1 MLKKTTKLIIAILL
15 ASLFVGCP
23 TTESGSE
30 SSNNNDKITSL
41 QAVINSS
48 NDGDTINLSQYPD
61 ITNYNATIN
70 KAVTINGS
78 QTSLNGAALTVE
90 KDATISGITNASV
103 TASSSLGNGSLKIAS
118 SSLSSLT
125 INGGGINSIVVTDV
139 SVDDVI
145 IAKTVANNSTN
156 QYVRFCVDA
165 ATKIKNL
172 ALQSNALIDVAANQS
187 FNTTGI
193 NITFADSDTMN
204 VAFNNNIN
212 MATPSGKARANFDLD
227 CTGVND
233 FFIIVPNNK
242 PIQEDFFEKVSEKF
256 YKESITAYNKANDN
270 EIDFNTPINNTDGEV
285 TFIGKPAKTV
295 LFGGSNFYVT
305 EDLANKGEAA
315 INDSNLGSYR
325 FCLDNSGDLY
335 VLKVVA
341 NGIYGD
347 KSYILSNK
355 EGFETIEFN
364 DVKLKS
370 IAFDRK
376 TSTLYAKDEN
386 NKIYKHL
393 ADSNVEYSIT
403 TQYDAELYSDCFAVD
418 NGIVYTT
425 YISSDKQELLKIDLS
440 QATGSDNN
448 KTVTQTV
455 LKNELLK
462 GYAGEITDILYQEG
476 VVYMLLSDVILTKS
490 NTMTFGSHGAVIEY
504 KIEKNEISYH
514 GWTDTPLD
522 NTNKYLCVF
531 YGGYY
536 LKNTNSDNAFNLLMK
551 ADDLPKQN
559 GKSTFNLYAPMT
571 SYTKAAGSQSGTWTY
586 DNAHFYGPKRFLAI
600 RPKKLVIADSGIAY
614 YTDDDVFNLKQINR
628 VVTVN
633 LEDFAMQCCDTDVK
647 FTNEYPSTSSG
658 YFTNGYLT
666 ANDDWLNTIPQ
677 TDLYLE
683 NSTKSVFN
691 GNEVYWLNNSGN
703 WEQKNTSSIFDSH
716 QIFPGIKF

>member
-1 MLKKTTKLIIAILL
+1 MNISKQFIRLITAIVL

-30 SSNNNDKITSL
+30 SSNNSDKITSL

-48 NDGDTINLSQYPD
+48 NDGATINLSQYPD
-61 ITNYNATIN
+61 ITDYKATIN
-70 KAVTINGS
+70 KAVTINGN

-90 KDATISGITNASV
+90 KDATINGITNASV
-103 TASSSLGNGSLKIAS
+103 TASPSLGNGSLKIAS

-125 INGGGINSIVVTDV
+125 INGGGIHSIELSDVTVTDV
-139 SVDDVI
+139 TIDKQLSDATD
-145 IAKTVANNSTN
+145 

-165 ATKIKNL
+165 ATKITKL
-172 ALQSNALIDVAANQS
+172 ALQSNTLIDVAANQS
-187 FNTTGI
+187 FNTAGI
-193 NITFADSDTMN
+193 NLTFADSDTMN
-204 VAFNNNIN
+204 VAFNNNVI
-212 MATPSGKARANFDLD
+212 MTTPSGKARANFDLD

-242 PIQEDFFEKVSEKF
+242 PIQKDFFEKVSEKF

-270 EIDFNTPINNTDGEV
+270 VIDFNTPINNTDGEI

-295 LFGGSNFYVT
+295 LFGGSYFYVT
-305 EDLANKGEAA
+305 EDLTDKGNAA

-335 VLKVVA
+335 VLKVVDSVFS
-341 NGIYGD
+341 GV
-347 KSYILSNK
+347 KSSILSNK
-355 EGFETIEFN
+355 EGFETIEFDN
-364 DVKLKS
+364 VILTS
-370 IAFDRK
+370 IAFDRR

-393 ADSNVEYSIT
+393 ADSNVEYSIDT
-403 TQYDAELYSDCFAVD
+403 EYDAELYSDCFAVD
-418 NGIVYTT
+418 NGIVYMT

-440 QATGSDNN
+440 QATGSDN

-455 LKNELLK
+455 LKNELCK
-462 GYAGEITDILYQEG
+462 GYTGEITDILYQEDA
-476 VVYMLLSDVILTKS
+476 VYMLLSDVILTKS
-490 NTMTFGSHGAVIEY
+490 NTMTFGSRGAVIEY

-514 GWTDTPLD
+514 GWTDTPLN

-586 DNAHFYGPKRFLAI
+586 DNAHFYGPKRFVAI

-614 YTDDDVFNLKQINR
+614 YTDDDVFKLDKVNR

-647 FTNEYPSTSSG
+647 FTNESPSTSSG
-658 YFTNGYLT
+658 FFTNGYLT
-666 ANDDWLNTIPQ
+666 ADETWINTITQ

-683 NSTKSVFN
+683 NNAKSVFD
-691 GNEVYWLNNSGN
+691 GNYVHWLNNSRMWN
-703 WEQKNTSSIFDSH
+703 KAEKPSSFNDHNIV
-716 QIFPGIKF
+716 PGIKF